1 MSNTP
6 HQFTKFIF
14 PFLSGLSGCVG
25 GLFTKGITSPSIPF
39 ADTHFAYVLRVVCI
53 GLMLLFNSL
62 GAFFFAKALNS
73 MPSLT
78 ATITS
83 TITSF
88 IMSGIIGSFLG
99 ETIQI
104 QWFMGM
110 IILIGGVVLLIRD
123 ENETQ
128 QESNDSKEI
137 EKKNK

>member
-39 ADTHFAYVLRVVCI
+39 ADTHL
-53 GLMLLFNSL
+53 LMS
-62 GAFFFAKALNS
+62 FFFAKALNS

-137 EKKNK
+137 KKKNK